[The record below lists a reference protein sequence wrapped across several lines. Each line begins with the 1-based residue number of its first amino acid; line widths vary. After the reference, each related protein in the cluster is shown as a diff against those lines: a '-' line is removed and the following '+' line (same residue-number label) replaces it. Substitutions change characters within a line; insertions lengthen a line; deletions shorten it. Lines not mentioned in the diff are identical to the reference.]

1 MKQPM
6 IFSCEEQAAIAEK
19 LYTAEKTGTPIQTL
33 TPLYENMTIEDAY
46 AIQKAGLQMRLKDG
60 AIVIGRKIGITSR
73 GMMQKLNCDSPDFG
87 YLLNTMMLY
96 EGQKCI
102 RKEMNIPI
110 VEGEIAFIMGED
122 LKGPGITTA
131 DILNSTAWI
140 VPCFEVCDGRYPDWT
155 VTVRDTISDN
165 AGAAK
170 FMLGSSPKRISDVNL
185 RYVGM
190 VMEKNGE
197 LIDSAAG
204 AEVMGSPLNSMMW
217 LANKLAE
224 FGDGLNKGDIVLSGA
239 FMAAIPAEAG
249 DTFCLTVDGFP
260 SLTLK
265 FE

>member
-1 MKQPM
+1 M
-6 IFSCEEQAAIAEK
+6 IFSKEEQTSIAEQ
-19 LYTAEKTGTPIQTL
+19 LYLAEKSVTPIQTL
-33 TPLYENMTIEDAY
+33 TPKHEGMTMEDAY
-46 AIQKAGLQMRLKDG
+46 MIQKSGLEMRLKDG

-73 GMMQKLNCDSPDFG
+73 GMMKQLNCDTPDYG
-87 YLLNTMMLY
+87 YLLNSMMLY

-102 RKEMNIPI
+102 RKELNIPI

-122 LKGPGITTA
+122 IKGPGVTTA

-140 VPCFEVCDGRYPDWT
+140 VPCFEVCDGRYPNWK

-165 AGAAK
+165 AGASR
-170 FMLGSSPKRISDVNL
+170 FVLGSSPKRVSDVNL

-190 VMEKNGE
+190 VIEKNGE
-197 LIDSAAG
+197 FIDSAAG

-217 LANKLAE
+217 LVNKLAE

-239 FMAAIPAEAG
+239 FMSAIPAEAG
-249 DTFCLTVDGFP
+249 DAFCLTVDGFP